1 MKAVKKAIK
10 KKTNHKTKN
19 QPNKT
24 KNLKTKWKQKP
35 LKQQQPPKN
44 PSKLTQQH
52 NTKQILELER
62 HHSFKGLYNHEH
74 ISVILRTRVKG
85 REKKVSQT
93 GRQAGCDAACL

>member
-1 MKAVKKAIK
+1 MKTETPKTTTTTKK
-10 KKTNHKTKN
+10 
-19 QPNKT
+19 
-24 KNLKTKWKQKP
+24 
-35 LKQQQPPKN
+35 

-62 HHSFKGLYNHEH
+62 HHSVKGLYKHEH